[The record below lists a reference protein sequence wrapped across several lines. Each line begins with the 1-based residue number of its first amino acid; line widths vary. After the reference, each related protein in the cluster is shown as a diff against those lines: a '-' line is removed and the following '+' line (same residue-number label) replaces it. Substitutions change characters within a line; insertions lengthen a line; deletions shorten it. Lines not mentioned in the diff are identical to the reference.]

1 MTPSSSE
8 TPLVAPAAPSSRRVP
23 IWLAFTGG
31 GCVVAAL
38 ALLALSPSAPA
49 EQGLSHPTVTVDGE
63 SVRIPD
69 GAPQWHYVE
78 LAVAQ
83 EAPAIAPLPAPGRV
97 DFDETRT
104 ASVGAPLAGRVEQ
117 MRVRLGDRVK
127 AGDRLFSVRSA
138 AFADLD
144 RELHGA
150 EAELTEKQRTAERLK
165 ELVALNAAPEK
176 DLLAAQTEQRQA
188 ELALEA
194 ARAKQASLKV
204 ASEGSNLYWVTAPRP
219 GTVVDLDVVASQE
232 VTPEH
237 DKPLLRIS
245 DLDEVLVIADMQ
257 EADAADL
264 REGQSVSVHTQ
275 NGGAVRTGKVE
286 RISEVV
292 DPQRRT
298 VEVRVRVA
306 NADRVLHPNAFAEVT
321 PEPPAG
327 IKRVR
332 VPAAAVVTDGA
343 RSVVFVAREPSR
355 LERVAVVPGRQRDGQ
370 VELHGGLNA
379 GEHFVAHGALLLEN
393 QIELAN

>member
-1 MTPSSSE
+1 MTSSPE
-8 TPLVAPAAPSSRRVP
+8 TPLPPSPTPSPRRVP
-23 IWLAFTGG
+23 LWIAFAGG

-38 ALLALSPSAPA
+38 ALLILTPSAPA
-49 EQGLSHPTVTVDGE
+49 EAGLAHPVVTVEGE

-69 GAPQWHYVE
+69 GAPQWRYVE
-78 LAVAQ
+78 LAVAE

-97 DFDETRT
+97 EFDEART
-104 ASVGAPLAGRVEQ
+104 ASVGAPLAGRVEEV
-117 MRVRLGDRVK
+117 RVRLGDRVK

-138 AFADLD
+138 AYADLE
-144 RELHGA
+144 REMHSA

-165 ELVALNAAPEK
+165 ELVSLQAAPEK

-188 ELALEA
+188 ELTLEA

-204 ASEGSNLYWVTAPRP
+204 ASESSNLYWVTAPRT

-232 VTPEH
+232 VTPDRE
-237 DKPLLRIS
+237 KPLLRLS
-245 DLDEVLVIADMQ
+245 DLDEVIVIADLQ

-264 REGQSVSVHTQ
+264 REGQSVSVRTQ
-275 NGGAVRTGKVE
+275 NGDAVRAGKVE

-306 NADRVLHPNAFAEVT
+306 NADRLLHPNAFAEVT
-321 PEPPAG
+321 PEPLAG
-327 IKRVR
+327 VKRVR

-370 VELHGGLNA
+370 VELRSGLNA

-393 QIELAN
+393 QIELAD